1 MQLRPALCDRQNIP
15 GGRAMM
21 VASLG
26 LKAVPEGG
34 PVGLGADGLVG
45 VGLVGEGLVGDGLV
59 SEDPGLVLGLAEIEG
74 GLLGTP
80 SSSSSPLLI

>member
-1 MQLRPALCDRQNIP
+1 
-15 GGRAMM
+15 MM

-26 LKAVPEGG
+26 RKEVPEAVPD
-34 PVGLGADGLVG
+34 GLCADGLVDD
-45 VGLVGEGLVGDGLV
+45 GLVGEGLVGDGLV
-59 SEDPGLVLGLAEIEG
+59 REDPGRVLGLARGLPVEMEG